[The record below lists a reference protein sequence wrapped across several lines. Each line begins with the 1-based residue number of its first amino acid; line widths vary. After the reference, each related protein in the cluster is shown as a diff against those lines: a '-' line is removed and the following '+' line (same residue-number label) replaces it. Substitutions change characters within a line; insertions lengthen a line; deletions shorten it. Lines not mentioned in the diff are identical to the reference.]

1 MKLSVCI
8 ATYNGEKYI
17 EEQLKSILN
26 QIGQND
32 EIVIS
37 DDDSTDKTLEIIKS
51 FGDSRIKLLQNNGER
66 PKKLISNFEN
76 ALFNANGDVIFLSDQ
91 DDIWLDG
98 KVNQIMKALE
108 SNDLIVSDCTVVDAN
123 LGIIHDSFFQIR
135 NSGSGL
141 LKNFYKNSYIGCCMA
156 FNRKIYD
163 LILPFPK
170 NIPMHDWWIGIV
182 AEIYGKIKFLD
193 EKLLLYRRH
202 DNNVSLSSEQSGKSF
217 LEKISLRLN
226 LLTSLGYFYLHK
238 TKK

>member
-1 MKLSVCI
+1 MKISVCM
-8 ATYNGEKYI
+8 AVYNGEKYI
-17 EEQLKSILN
+17 GEQLESILY
-26 QIGQND
+26 QIAQND
-32 EIVIS
+32 EIIIS
-37 DDDSTDKTLEIIKS
+37 DDGSTDQTLEVIKS
-51 FGDSRIKLLQNNGER
+51 FSDQRIKLVKNNHSHK
-66 PKKLISNFEN
+66 KKLINNFEN
-76 ALFNANGDVIFLSDQ
+76 ALMNANGEIIFLADQ

-141 LKNFYKNSYIGCCMA
+141 LKNFYKNTYIGCCMA